1 MTLAGEVAVVTG
13 AAQGLGAAIAD
24 ALEAEGAAVARTDLG
39 TAGAAYELDVTDR
52 GSVERALAEVADGL
66 PGACA

>member
-24 ALEAEGAAVARTDLG
+24 GLESAGARVARTDLPQCLSHGTG

-52 GSVERALAEVADGL
+52 GSVERALAR
-66 PGACA
+66 PT